1 MGFKHTGLFPEQ
13 AANWDSMRSL
23 IEQRM
28 QKDPSCQLKV
38 LNLFAYTG
46 GASVACAKSGAL
58 VTHVDA
64 AKGMVER
71 AGRNARLSI

>member
-1 MGFKHTGLFPEQ
+1 MYELISRRK
-13 AANWDSMRSL
+13 AAG
-23 IEQRM
+23 
-28 QKDPSCQLKV
+28 KDVKV

-46 GASVACAKSGAL
+46 GASVACAKAGAN

-71 AGRNARLSI
+71 AGENVRLSGMETGVR